1 MRERA
6 VSSGVQSSNKKI
18 VNLPH
23 MYFYIVPK
31 NRSTEWSVILCVGCM
46 SWLFIETYPAWTF
59 MEKKRSRFYLV
70 NGKCNERGN
79 VKLFFF

>member
-59 MEKKRSRFYLV
+59 MEKKGVDFTWWM
-70 NGKCNERGN
+70 EN
-79 VKLFFF
+79 VTREEM